1 MHGLGTRTF
10 ANGSA
15 YEGAFIDGAM
25 HGEGMMHWANK
36 NQYVGIWKDNMPHGR
51 GVVMYGYG
59 DRFEGLFFKGAFFGR
74 GRYTWSDGGFYEG
87 AYLDQGRRPHST
99 SSGKR
104 NGYGMRWWVSG
115 NRYEGEWLDDQMEGL
130 GKLIGSNGSVYTGPF
145 RQNQKSGWGKEQW
158 GNQLGVTYRC
168 GMKFKHK
175 GRGYCRYEG
184 EFQNGV
190 FHGHGTYTCIDGR
203 EYVGNWCHGR
213 RSGEGTMVL
222 CPVSE
227 RGDHNRRY
235 IGGLNGLYR
244 PLKYTGAWVNGKR
257 MGPGE
262 LRMMD
267 GVCLEGHFE
276 DGLLE
281 GHVDVLFPDGGKR
294 AALFEFGRRVGWTD
308 GQKGAP
314 GKCWADVGI
323 DRSVHKAIGKDLAW
337 LRKSAKANRL
347 ALEANGL
354 CSLK

>member
-1 MHGLGTRTF
+1 
-10 ANGSA
+10 
-15 YEGAFIDGAM
+15 
-25 HGEGMMHWANK
+25 
-36 NQYVGIWKDNMPHGR
+36 
-51 GVVMYGYG
+51 
-59 DRFEGLFFKGAFFGR
+59 
-74 GRYTWSDGGFYEG
+74 
-87 AYLDQGRRPHST
+87 
-99 SSGKR
+99 
-104 NGYGMRWWVSG
+104 MRWWVSG

-190 FHGHGTYTCIDGR
+190 FHGPLWSVSIWRGFMHGSIYCISLIAPSIGHGTYTCIDGR

-308 GQKGAP
+308 RQKGAP